1 MSTADG
7 AGVVTTAVDVD
18 SFASPL
24 WSRSR
29 TGGGRVAGMGL
40 REETA
45 VATPPPTTAP
55 TAKQATCMKDAL
67 GMVVLLHNRVNYR

>member
-1 MSTADG
+1 MGATA
-7 AGVVTTAVDVD
+7 VD
-18 SFASPL
+18 SFASPV

-29 TGGGRVAGMGL
+29 TAGGRAARMGL
-40 REETA
+40 REETT

-67 GMVVLLHNRVNYR
+67 GMVTGTLQENSFAAPV